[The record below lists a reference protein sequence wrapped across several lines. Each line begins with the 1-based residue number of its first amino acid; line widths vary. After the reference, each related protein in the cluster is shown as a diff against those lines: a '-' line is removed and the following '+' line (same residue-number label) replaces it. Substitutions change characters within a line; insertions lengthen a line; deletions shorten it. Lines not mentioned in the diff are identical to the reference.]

1 MADVQ
6 DQPHGCTKKKAQK
19 KVNSSTKATTF
30 QRSPRKRTRVT
41 IGVALPRWRELKA
54 AHGLRTD
61 AEVALHLLDL

>member
-1 MADVQ
+1 MADFQ
-6 DQPHGCTKKKAQK
+6 DQPNGFTKKKAPK
-19 KVNSSTKATTF
+19 KVNSSTKATKF
-30 QRSPRKRTRVT
+30 QGSPKKRARVA